1 MKKQK
6 YHVENDI
13 QSITT
18 ERQNLEEQG
27 KALRKKVHFFTNL
40 LILPFMY

>member
-6 YHVENDI
+6 HHVENDI
-13 QSITT
+13 QSITA
-18 ERQNLEEQG
+18 ERQNLEEQE
-27 KALRKKVHFFTNL
+27 KALRKKVYFFTTL